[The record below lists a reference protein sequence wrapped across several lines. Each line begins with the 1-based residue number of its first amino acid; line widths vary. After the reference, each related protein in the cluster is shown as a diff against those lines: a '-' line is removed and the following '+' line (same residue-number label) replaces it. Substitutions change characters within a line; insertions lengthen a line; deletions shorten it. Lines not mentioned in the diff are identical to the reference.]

1 MLPQDI
7 KKQYDTSRARAE
19 AEAAQRKRA
28 AYTAM
33 PKLRQIDEEIR
44 QVSFNR
50 GLELIK
56 AENRD
61 QVRRDTAEKL
71 AALYAER
78 ARMLSERG
86 MSTDDLLPRYA
97 CENAPTRATLKT
109 GSFARAHG

>member
-1 MLPQDI
+1 MRIIIKHIYPEKEKDMLPQDI

-19 AEAAQRKRA
+19 AEAAQRKHA

-56 AENRD
+56 AENRN
-61 QVRRDTAEKL
+61 QVKKDTAEKL
-71 AALYAER
+71 AALYAALR
-78 ARMLSERG
+78 QRKMLRHG
-86 MSTDDLLPRYA
+86 LP
-97 CENAPTRATLKT
+97 
-109 GSFARAHG
+109 

>member
-1 MLPQDI
+1 
-7 KKQYDTSRARAE
+7 
-19 AEAAQRKRA
+19 
-28 AYTAM
+28 M

-78 ARMLSERG
+78 APDAEPSG
-86 MSTDDLLPRYA
+86 A
-97 CENAPTRATLKT
+97 
-109 GSFARAHG
+109 